1 MYKIY
6 QILNKKRYIMSTT
19 PLTLEEIYNLAFKVL
34 RDNGCDEFNAK
45 NVAETVTNA
54 ERDGSVS
61 HGLFRIPGY
70 IASLK
75 SNKVKKDARPS
86 NIFLTQ
92 NAIRVEGDYGFAP
105 SAIKVGMP
113 ALIETTNK
121 HGVGVLTITN
131 THHFAALWHETEAL
145 AENNLIGIAC
155 TAYKP
160 SVAPAGAKKPLFGTN
175 PISFAWPRKNKT
187 PVVYDMATST
197 MAMGEVQVAA
207 RDGHKVPFGTGLNK
221 NGDKTDNP
229 SEIANGGV
237 LLTFGDYK
245 GSAIAMMIELLA
257 AGLVGDLFSFEA
269 KEADN
274 NDGGPARG
282 GEFIMALSPKLIAG
296 DNWNEHAEKF
306 FEQMKSLDGVRL
318 PGERRHKNRLDKGQR
333 QINSQ
338 LIEKINSL

>member
-1 MYKIY
+1 MAET
-6 QILNKKRYIMSTT
+6 L
-19 PLTLEEIYNLAFKVL
+19 LTLEEIYELALKTL
-34 RDNGCDEFNAK
+34 KINGCDDYNAEA
-45 NVAETVTNA
+45 VAKTVTHA

-70 IASLK
+70 VAALK
-75 SNKVKKDARPS
+75 SKKVKGTARPS

-92 NAIRVEGDYGFAP
+92 NAIRVDGDHGFAP
-105 SAIKVGMP
+105 TAIKVGIP
-113 ALIETTNK
+113 TLIEITNK
-121 HGVGVLTITN
+121 LGVGVLTITN

-145 AENNLIGIAC
+145 AEENLIGIAC

-175 PISFAWPRKNKT
+175 PISFAWPRKNNS

-197 MAMGEVQVAA
+197 MAMGEVQVAS
-207 RDGHKVPFGTGLNK
+207 RDGHKVPFGTGLDKEGN
-221 NGDKTDNP
+221 KTDNP
-229 SEIANGGV
+229 KAIADGGV

-269 KEADN
+269 QKVDN

-282 GEFIMALSPKLIAG
+282 GEFIMALSPQLIAG
-296 DNWNEHAEKF
+296 DGWNEHAEKF
-306 FEQMKSLDGVRL
+306 FHQMTSLEGVRL
-318 PGERRHKNRLDKGQR
+318 PGQRRHNNRKDEGPRK
-333 QINSQ
+333 INSE
-338 LIEKINSL
+338 LVEKINILGQ

>member
-1 MYKIY
+1 MNTTSLELNKIY
-6 QILNKKRYIMSTT
+6 DLAYNVLKKH
-19 PLTLEEIYNLAFKVL
+19 
-34 RDNGCDEFNAK
+34 GCDEFNADL
-45 NVAETVTNA
+45 VATTVTHA

-70 IASLK
+70 VSSLK
-75 SNKVKKDARPS
+75 SKKVNGVSRPS
-86 NIFLTQ
+86 NKFLTQ
-92 NAIRVEGDYGFAP
+92 NAIKVEGDLGFAP
-105 SAIKVGMP
+105 VAIRVGLP
-113 ALIETTNK
+113 ELVKTTNK

-131 THHFAALWHETEAL
+131 THHFAALWHETEFL

-175 PISFAWPRKNKT
+175 PISFSWPRKNDT
-187 PVVYDMATST
+187 PVVFDMATST

-207 RDGHKVPFGTGLNK
+207 RDGHKVPFGTGLDKEGN
-221 NGDKTDNP
+221 KTDDP
-229 SEIANGGV
+229 SLIANGGV

-269 KEADN
+269 KEEDN

-282 GEFIMALSPKLIAG
+282 GEFIMALSPELIAG
-296 DNWNEHAEKF
+296 ENWNEHAEKF
-306 FEQMKSLDGVRL
+306 FLQMKSLDGVRL
-318 PGERRHKNRLDKGQR
+318 PGERRHRNRLDKGPR

-338 LIEKINSL
+338 LIDKINSL

>member
-1 MYKIY
+1 MNTTSLELNKIY
-6 QILNKKRYIMSTT
+6 DLAYNVLKKH
-19 PLTLEEIYNLAFKVL
+19 
-34 RDNGCDEFNAK
+34 GCDEFNADL
-45 NVAETVTNA
+45 VATTVTHA

-70 IASLK
+70 VSSLK
-75 SNKVKKDARPS
+75 SKKVNGVSRPS
-86 NIFLTQ
+86 NKFLTQ
-92 NAIRVEGDYGFAP
+92 NAIRVEGDLGFAP
-105 SAIKVGMP
+105 VAIRVGLP
-113 ALIETTNK
+113 ELVKTTNK

-131 THHFAALWHETEAL
+131 THHFAALWHETEFL

-175 PISFAWPRKNKT
+175 PISFSWPRKNNT
-187 PVVYDMATST
+187 PVVFDMATST

-207 RDGHKVPFGTGLNK
+207 RDGHKVPFGTGLDK
-221 NGDKTDNP
+221 EGKKTDDP
-229 SEIANGGV
+229 SLIANGGV

-269 KEADN
+269 KEEDN

-282 GEFIMALSPKLIAG
+282 GEFIMALSPELIAG
-296 DNWNEHAEKF
+296 ENWNEHAEKF
-306 FEQMKSLDGVRL
+306 FLQMKSLDGVRL
-318 PGERRHKNRLDKGQR
+318 PGERRHRNRLDKGPR

-338 LIEKINSL
+338 LIDKIKSL

>member
-1 MYKIY
+1 M
-6 QILNKKRYIMSTT
+6 
-19 PLTLEEIYNLAFKVL
+19 
-34 RDNGCDEFNAK
+34 
-45 NVAETVTNA
+45 
-54 ERDGSVS
+54 
-61 HGLFRIPGY
+61 
-70 IASLK
+70 
-75 SNKVKKDARPS
+75 
-86 NIFLTQ
+86 
-92 NAIRVEGDYGFAP
+92 EGDYGFAP
-105 SAIKVGMP
+105 TAIGVGIP
-113 ALIETTNK
+113 ALVEVTKK

-145 AENNLIGIAC
+145 AENELIGIAC

-175 PISFAWPRKNKT
+175 PISFAWPRKNNT

-221 NGDKTDNP
+221 DGEKTDNP

-282 GEFIMALSPKLIAG
+282 GEFIMALSPELIAG
-296 DNWNEHAEKF
+296 NNWNDHAEKF
-306 FEQMKSLDGVRL
+306 FEQMKSLEGVRL
-318 PGERRHKNRLDKGQR
+318 PGERRHKNRLDTGSR
-333 QINSQ
+333 SINTE
-338 LIEKINSL
+338 LVNKIISLSE

>member
-1 MYKIY
+1 M
-6 QILNKKRYIMSTT
+6 TT
-19 PLTLEEIYNLAFKVL
+19 TTLTLDEIYNLAFSSLTK
-34 RDNGCDEFNAK
+34 NGCDEYNAEA
-45 NVAETVTNA
+45 VSTTVTHA

-70 IASLK
+70 VASLK
-75 SNKVKKDARPS
+75 SKKVKFDARPK
-86 NIFLTQ
+86 NIYLTQ
-92 NAIRVEGDYGFAP
+92 NAIRVNGDYGFAP
-105 SAIKVGMP
+105 TAIKVGIP
-113 ALIETTNK
+113 ALIDITNK

-145 AENNLIGIAC
+145 AEKNLIGIAC

-175 PISFAWPRKNKT
+175 PISFAWPRKNNT

-221 NGDKTDNP
+221 DGEKTDDP
-229 SEIANGGV
+229 AQIANGGV

-269 KEADN
+269 KEEDN

-282 GEFIMALSPKLIAG
+282 GEFIMALSPELIAG
-296 DNWNEHAEKF
+296 KNWNEHAESF
-306 FEQMKSLDGVRL
+306 FKQMTSLEGVRL
-318 PGERRHKNRLDKGQR
+318 PGERRHNNRKNKGPR
-333 QINSQ
+333 EINTS
-338 LIEKINSL
+338 LLEKINSLI

>member
-1 MYKIY
+1 
-6 QILNKKRYIMSTT
+6 MSETS
-19 PLTLEEIYNLAFKVL
+19 LTLEEIYKLALNTLKI
-34 RDNGCDEFNAK
+34 NGCDEYNAEA
-45 NVAETVTNA
+45 VATTVTYA

-70 IASLK
+70 VAALK
-75 SNKVKKDARPS
+75 SKKVKGDARPK
-86 NIFLTQ
+86 NTFLSQ
-92 NAIRVEGDYGFAP
+92 NAIRVDGDYGFAP
-105 SAIKVGMP
+105 TAIKVGIP
-113 ALIETTNK
+113 ALVEITKK

-145 AENNLIGIAC
+145 AEENLIGIAC

-207 RDGHKVPFGTGLNK
+207 RDGHKVPFGTGLDKDGN
-221 NGDKTDNP
+221 KTDDP
-229 SEIANGGV
+229 QAIANGGV

-269 KEADN
+269 QKVDN

-282 GEFIMALSPKLIAG
+282 GEFIMSLSPELIAG
-296 DNWNEHAEKF
+296 ENWNEHAEKF
-306 FEQMKSLDGVRL
+306 FKELSSMDGVRL
-318 PGERRHKNRLDKGQR
+318 PGQRRHNNRNDEGPR
-333 QINSQ
+333 NINSE
-338 LIEKINSL
+338 LIEKIKNL

>member
-1 MYKIY
+1 MNTTSLELNKIY
-6 QILNKKRYIMSTT
+6 DLAYNVLKKH
-19 PLTLEEIYNLAFKVL
+19 
-34 RDNGCDEFNAK
+34 GCDEFNADL
-45 NVAETVTNA
+45 VATTVTHA

-70 IASLK
+70 VSSLK
-75 SNKVKKDARPS
+75 SKKVNGVSRPS
-86 NIFLTQ
+86 NKFLTQ
-92 NAIRVEGDYGFAP
+92 NAIRVEGDLGFAP
-105 SAIKVGMP
+105 VAIRVGLP
-113 ALIETTNK
+113 ELVKTTNK

-131 THHFAALWHETEAL
+131 THHFAALWHETEFL

-175 PISFAWPRKNKT
+175 PISFSWPRKNNT
-187 PVVYDMATST
+187 PVVFDMATST

-207 RDGHKVPFGTGLNK
+207 RDGHKVPFGTGLDK
-221 NGDKTDNP
+221 EGKKTDDP
-229 SEIANGGV
+229 SLIANGGV

-269 KEADN
+269 KEEDN

-282 GEFIMALSPKLIAG
+282 GEFIMALSPELIAG
-296 DNWNEHAEKF
+296 ENWNEHAEKF
-306 FEQMKSLDGVRL
+306 FLQMKSLDGVRL
-318 PGERRHKNRLDKGQR
+318 PGERRHRNRLDKGPR

-338 LIEKINSL
+338 LIDKINSL

>member
-1 MYKIY
+1 M
-6 QILNKKRYIMSTT
+6 NTT
-19 PLTLEEIYNLAFKVL
+19 PLELENIYDLAYKAL
-34 RDNGCDEFNAK
+34 SAHGCDQFNADC
-45 NVAETVTNA
+45 VATTVTHA
-54 ERDGSVS
+54 ERDGSAS

-70 IASLK
+70 VASLK
-75 SNKVKKDARPS
+75 SKKVNGVSRPS
-86 NIFLTQ
+86 NTYLTQ

-105 SAIKVGMP
+105 VGIKVGLP
-113 ALIETTNK
+113 ELIKTSNK
-121 HGVGVLTITN
+121 DGVGVLTITN

-175 PISFAWPRKNKT
+175 PISFAWPRKNNT

-221 NGDKTDNP
+221 DGEKTDNP

-269 KEADN
+269 KEEDN

-282 GEFIMALSPKLIAG
+282 GEFIMALSPELIAG
-296 DNWNEHAEKF
+296 KTWNEHAETF
-306 FEQMKSLDGVRL
+306 FEQMTSLDGVRL
-318 PGERRHKNRLDKGQR
+318 PGQRRQTNRPDKGPR
-333 QINSQ
+333 QINSE
-338 LIEKINSL
+338 LIAKIKSLI

>member
-1 MYKIY
+1 
-6 QILNKKRYIMSTT
+6 MSTT

>member
-1 MYKIY
+1 M
-6 QILNKKRYIMSTT
+6 TT
-19 PLTLEEIYNLAFKVL
+19 TNLTLEEIYNLALKTLKF
-34 RDNGCDEFNAK
+34 NGCDELNAEA
-45 NVAETVTNA
+45 VAETVTNA

-75 SNKVKKDARPS
+75 SKKVKGNARPT
-86 NIFLTQ
+86 NKFLTQ
-92 NAIRVEGDYGFAP
+92 NAIRVDGDYGFAP
-105 SAIKVGMP
+105 TAIKVGLP
-113 ALIETTNK
+113 VLIETTEK
-121 HGVGVLTITN
+121 HGVGVLTIAN
-131 THHFAALWHETEAL
+131 THHFAALWHETESL
-145 AENNLIGIAC
+145 AEKNLIGIAC

-175 PISFAWPRKNKT
+175 PISFAWPRKNNS

-221 NGDKTDNP
+221 DGEKTDNP
-229 SEIANGGV
+229 ADIANGGV

-269 KEADN
+269 AKEDN

-282 GEFIMALSPKLIAG
+282 GEFIMALSPNLIAG
-296 DNWNEHAEKF
+296 ENWNEHSEKF
-306 FEQMKSLDGVRL
+306 FQEMKSLEGVRL
-318 PGERRHKNRLDKGQR
+318 PGERRHKNRLNTGSRSINKELVDK
-333 QINSQ
+333 I
-338 LIEKINSL
+338 ISLSE

>member
-1 MYKIY
+1 MAET
-6 QILNKKRYIMSTT
+6 L
-19 PLTLEEIYNLAFKVL
+19 LTLEEIYELALKTL
-34 RDNGCDEFNAK
+34 KINGCDDYNAEA
-45 NVAETVTNA
+45 VAKTVTHA

-70 IASLK
+70 VAALK
-75 SNKVKKDARPS
+75 SKKVKGTARPS

-92 NAIRVEGDYGFAP
+92 NAIRVDGDHGFAP
-105 SAIKVGMP
+105 TAIKVGIP
-113 ALIETTNK
+113 TLIEITNK
-121 HGVGVLTITN
+121 LGVGVLTITN

-145 AENNLIGIAC
+145 AEENLIGIAC

-175 PISFAWPRKNKT
+175 PISFAWPRKNNS

-207 RDGHKVPFGTGLNK
+207 RDGHKVPFGTGLDKKGN
-221 NGDKTDNP
+221 KTDDP
-229 SEIANGGV
+229 KAIADGGV

-245 GSAIAMMIELLA
+245 GSAIAMMIELLS

-269 KEADN
+269 EKVDN

-282 GEFIMALSPKLIAG
+282 GEFIMALSPQLIAG
-296 DNWNEHAEKF
+296 DGWNEHAEKF
-306 FEQMKSLDGVRL
+306 FNQMTSLEGVRL
-318 PGERRHKNRLDKGQR
+318 PGQRRHNNRKDKGHR
-333 QINSQ
+333 KINNE
-338 LIEKINSL
+338 LVEKIKKLSQ

>member
-1 MYKIY
+1 
-6 QILNKKRYIMSTT
+6 MSTT
-19 PLTLEEIYNLAFKVL
+19 ALTLEEIYNLAFTSL
-34 RDNGCDEFNAK
+34 LNNGCDEYNAEA
-45 NVAETVTNA
+45 VSTTVTHA
-54 ERDGSVS
+54 ERDGSIS

-75 SNKVKKDARPS
+75 SKKVKGDARPS

-92 NAIRVEGDYGFAP
+92 NAIRVEGDFGFAP
-105 SAIKVGMP
+105 TAIKVGIP
-113 ALIETTNK
+113 SLVETTNK

-145 AENNLIGIAC
+145 AEKNLIGIAC

-175 PISFAWPRKNKT
+175 PISFAWPRKNNN

-207 RDGHKVPFGTGLNK
+207 RDGHKVPYGTGLNK
-221 NGDKTDNP
+221 DGEKTDDP
-229 SEIANGGV
+229 SQIANGGV
-237 LLTFGDYK
+237 LLTFGNYK

-269 KEADN
+269 KEEDN

-282 GEFIMALSPKLIAG
+282 GEFIMALSPELIAG
-296 DNWNEHAEKF
+296 KNWNEHSEKF
-306 FEQMKSLDGVRL
+306 FEQMTSLDGVRL
-318 PGERRHKNRLDKGQR
+318 PGQRRHNNRVNKGPR
-333 QINSQ
+333 EINSG
-338 LIEKINSL
+338 LVEKINSLI

>member
-1 MYKIY
+1 MNTTSLELNKIY
-6 QILNKKRYIMSTT
+6 DLAYNVLKKH
-19 PLTLEEIYNLAFKVL
+19 
-34 RDNGCDEFNAK
+34 GCDEFNAEL
-45 NVAETVTNA
+45 VATTVTHA

-70 IASLK
+70 VSSLK
-75 SNKVKKDARPS
+75 SKKVNGVSRPS
-86 NIFLTQ
+86 NKFLTQ
-92 NAIRVEGDYGFAP
+92 NAIRVEGDLGFAP
-105 SAIKVGMP
+105 VAIRVGLP
-113 ALIETTNK
+113 ELVKTTNK

-131 THHFAALWHETEAL
+131 THHFAALWHETEFL

-175 PISFAWPRKNKT
+175 PISFSWPRKNNT
-187 PVVYDMATST
+187 PVVFDMATST

-207 RDGHKVPFGTGLNK
+207 RDGHKVPFGTGLDK
-221 NGDKTDNP
+221 EGKKTDDP
-229 SEIANGGV
+229 SLIANGGV

-269 KEADN
+269 KEEDN

-282 GEFIMALSPKLIAG
+282 GEFIMALSPELIAG
-296 DNWNEHAEKF
+296 ENWNEHAEKF
-306 FEQMKSLDGVRL
+306 FLQMKSLDGVRL
-318 PGERRHKNRLDKGQR
+318 PGERRHRNRLDKGPR

-338 LIEKINSL
+338 LIDKINSL